1 MRSQDGSTSKPSAA
15 PRLVPNLLHPQT
27 DIHITLW
34 YNVCQIYI
42 INIRTWIWLSA
53 DYSRRPRVSSSPDSP
68 PPFSFLFFFQGID
81 DRDRASI
88 LNRFNES
95 TVERQ
100 SIGGKTA
107 ERNYFISPTWPT
119 WGDQISCLVV
129 HTPFPGNRRRMGM
142 RNDGRLT

>member
-68 PPFSFLFFFQGID
+68 PPPPYFSSSSKVLMIVIEPRFSID
-81 DRDRASI
+81 
-88 LNRFNES
+88 S

-129 HTPFPGNRRRMGM
+129 HIPFPGNRRRMGM